1 MVKYLSI
8 VLTLEIM
15 KYIILNAT
23 DLHSGGFMWEILIE
37 TFIDTFKMLPFLF
50 AAYFLIEYIE
60 HKSSEKIINGLKKY
74 GVLGGA
80 VLGCFP
86 QCGFS
91 VAAANL
97 YSGKIITAGTLI
109 AVFIST
115 SDEAI
120 PILLSNPNNLNL
132 IFKIIAIKV
141 IIGIVAGF
149 LADALYKSNS
159 SLNDA
164 NRNNAIHHI
173 CTDCGC
179 EDHGILKP
187 ALKHTINIFIFMIIT
202 TFILNIVI
210 SIVGEDNLSI
220 FLLSNNIL
228 QPAIAAFIG
237 FIPNC
242 ASSVILT
249 QLFISGSLS
258 FGSLIA
264 GLCTGAG
271 IGILVIFKVN
281 ESIKDNLKIMIYIYI
296 ISVVSGTFIQLFS

>member
-1 MVKYLSI
+1 
-8 VLTLEIM
+8 
-15 KYIILNAT
+15 
-23 DLHSGGFMWEILIE
+23 MWEIIIE
-37 TFIDTFKMLPFLF
+37 TFIDTLKMLPFLF

-60 HKSSEKIINGLKKY
+60 HKSSEKITNGLKKY

-97 YSGKIITAGTLI
+97 YSGKVITAGTLI

-120 PILLSNPNNLNL
+120 PILLSNPSNFNL
-132 IFKIIAIKV
+132 IFKIIVIKV
-141 IIGIVAGF
+141 IIGIAAGF
-149 LADALYKSNS
+149 LADALFNANNS
-159 SLNDA
+159 YSEA
-164 NRNNAIHHI
+164 SRNNAIHHI

-179 EDHGILKP
+179 DDHGILKP
-187 ALKHTINIFIFMIIT
+187 AIKHTINIFIFMIMT
-202 TFILNIVI
+202 TFVLNITI

-220 FLLSNNIL
+220 LLLSNNIL
-228 QPAIAAFIG
+228 QPAIAAIIG

-249 QLFISGSLS
+249 QLFLSGSLS

-281 ESIKDNLKIMIYIYI
+281 ENIKDNLKIMLYIYI
-296 ISVVSGTFIQLFS
+296 VSVVSGTVIQLLG